1 MKKLIDI
8 INDEKADK
16 ETISTGFRRL
26 DRLIHGFKK
35 SDLVYIGAR
44 PAMGKTTF
52 AVNLAENI
60 ARSGKKCAFFSLEL
74 SDEMLAKKF
83 STANSDMEI
92 YIDDTPGITVSE
104 MNQKIK
110 NLKNVDCVVID
121 YFGLIR
127 PEIKRMDKMQECHDI
142 SRKLRKMANELNI
155 PIICTTTVARS
166 ENYGERPRFSDLLD
180 GGRLEFYA
188 DIFMFLHR
196 NSYYF
201 CEINED
207 DIEDHTTELIIA
219 KNKHG
224 STGVINLKYNSET
237 KEFTEE
243 FKLLNKE
250 RVELHLHTSFSEMDG
265 INSLVDYINR
275 AAEWGHKAIA
285 ITDHGVVQG
294 LPEAYKAA
302 KDAGIKLIL
311 GMEGYLV
318 DDEKYPDF
326 MNMKLR
332 DFKRHHVIILIKE
345 DTSFDEDIPKESRV
359 YGRRNLYEL
368 ISYSHTKTYKSRPLI
383 PKSLLAQKRQGL
395 LIGSAC
401 EQGELYQAVL
411 CNESQEEIERIAS
424 FYDYLEIQP
433 NCNNDFMI
441 NSKSEF
447 HKSIHNEKDLIQINK
462 RIIEIADK
470 LKKPVVATDDAH
482 FLDKEDAE
490 CRAVLMHVQGFDDA
504 EVQPDLHFKST
515 DEMLDEFAWAGNRA
529 KEFVVDNPNK
539 IADMIMDDIRP
550 VPNEYFPFAMEKA
563 NEELKEICEKRV
575 RELYG
580 DNPPSQIR
588 ARLDKELELLM
599 NFNFSTYYVL
609 AMKIVE
615 DSKKHGYTVGAR
627 GSVGAS
633 FVAYLCG
640 ITNINPLEP
649 HYYCPDCHY
658 TEFITDDSV
667 ASGFDLSEKKCP
679 HCNAPLKRD
688 GHEIPYETFLGFDG
702 DKEPDIDLNL
712 SSEYQESA
720 HKFIYKLF
728 GENRV
733 FYAGTIATVA
743 DKTAH
748 RYVMEYLEKQGIKD
762 SVSDDEIERL
772 VSGCTGVKRTTGVHP
787 GGVLVLPK
795 GCVIEDFTPVQ
806 YFCNDPSTEKLKT
819 HFSYRNSDLDFHLTK
834 FDLLGH
840 DVPTMLKHLE
850 ELTGVKA
857 EDIDISAPE
866 LYELLTSC
874 KPLGV
879 NPEDIKCETGT
890 LAINELGTEFMT
902 NLLMLTKPK
911 NFSELVKV
919 SGLSHGT
926 NTWKNNA
933 ENFVESNSFDFKT
946 VPACR
951 DDVFVYL
958 LHKCKE
964 YENKTGRKSPLS
976 KLDCFKIMEF
986 TRKGK
991 ADRFLAELE
1000 DKMQAISV
1008 DYSYIRSL
1016 KKIRYMFPK
1025 AHAVSYVIWALQ
1037 LLWYKLY
1044 YPQEFYNVYFKFC
1057 YNELY
1062 SSIVNKSINEIWQLF
1077 KEPSDYHNQ
1086 YKAVLEMLERGCCL
1100 E

>member
-1 MKKLIDI
+1 MSDI
-8 INDEKADK
+8 NNNINREFLGNIPLYANSRKVIFGEKINEFPCSINNLNIEDGIITVWGDVRHVTERK
-16 ETISTGFRRL
+16 SKSGESEVLLFDITDYTSSVTIKMF
-26 DRLIHGFKK
+26 DKK
-35 SDLVYIGAR
+35 SIVQSVAESVESV
-44 PAMGKTTF
+44 KT
-52 AVNLAENI
+52 
-60 ARSGKKCAFFSLEL
+60 
-74 SDEMLAKKF
+74 
-83 STANSDMEI
+83 
-92 YIDDTPGITVSE
+92 
-104 MNQKIK
+104 
-110 NLKNVDCVVID
+110 VI
-121 YFGLIR
+121 
-127 PEIKRMDKMQECHDI
+127 
-142 SRKLRKMANELNI
+142 
-155 PIICTTTVARS
+155 V
-166 ENYGERPRFSDLLD
+166 YGEYKYD
-180 GGRLEFYA
+180 
-188 DIFMFLHR
+188 FML
-196 NSYYF
+196 NDMVIKPISIESVVK
-201 CEINED
+201 CEKED
-207 DIEDHTTELIIA
+207 TC
-219 KNKHG
+219 
-224 STGVINLKYNSET
+224 SE
-237 KEFTEE
+237 K
-243 FKLLNKE
+243 
-250 RVELHLHTSFSEMDG
+250 RIELHLHTSFSEMDG
-265 INSLVDYINR
+265 INSPVDYINR
-275 AAEWGHKAIA
+275 AKEWGHKAIA

-294 LPEAYKAA
+294 LPSAYRAA

-332 DFKRHHVIILIKE
+332 NFKRHHVIILIKE
-345 DTSFDEDIPKESRV
+345 DTSFDENIPKENRV

-368 ISYSHTKTYKSRPLI
+368 ISYSYTKTYKSRPLI
-383 PKSLLAQKRQGL
+383 PKSLLAQKRKGL

-411 CNESQEEIERIAS
+411 CNEGQEELERIAA
-424 FYDYLEIQP
+424 FYDYIEIQP
-433 NCNNDFMI
+433 NCNNEFMI
-441 NSKSEF
+441 DSKSEI
-447 HKSIHNEKDLIQINK
+447 HKNIHNEKDLIQINK

-470 LKKPVVATDDAH
+470 LKKPVVATGDAH
-482 FLDKEDAE
+482 FLDKNDAKF
-490 CRAVLMHVQGFDDA
+490 RAIIMHAKGF
-504 EVQPDLHFKST
+504 EYNMVQPDLCFKST
-515 DEMLDEFAWAGNRA
+515 DEMLDEFDWAGDRA
-529 KEFVVDNPNK
+529 KEFVIDNPNR
-539 IADMIMDDIRP
+539 IADMIMDDVRP
-550 VPNEYFPFAMEKA
+550 VPNEYFPFDLEKA
-563 NEELKEICEKRV
+563 NEELKEVCEKRV

-580 DNPPSQIR
+580 ENLPSQIR
-588 ARLDKELELLM
+588 KRVDRELELLM

-609 AMKIVE
+609 AMRIVE
-615 DSKKHGYTVGAR
+615 DSKKHGYTVGTR

-633 FVAYLCG
+633 FAAYLCG

-658 TEFITDDSV
+658 TEFITDGSV
-667 ASGFDLSEKKCP
+667 ASGFDLPEKKCP

-712 SSEYQESA
+712 SSEYQECA
-720 HKFIYKLF
+720 HKFMYKLF

-819 HFSYRNSDLDFHLTK
+819 HYSYRNSDLDFHLTK

-840 DVPTMLKHLE
+840 DIPTMLKHLE

-933 ENFVESNSFDFKT
+933 ENFVESDSFDFKT

-951 DDVFVYL
+951 DDIFVYL
-958 LHKCKE
+958 MHKCKE

-976 KLDCFKIMEF
+976 RLECFKIMEF

-1025 AHAVSYVIWALQ
+1025 AHTVSYVIWALQ

-1044 YPQEFYNVYFKFC
+1044 YPQEFYASYFTVQDI
-1057 YNELY
+1057 
-1062 SSIVNKSINEIWQLF
+1062 SIDNFEYIESKDSVKGKMNEIFNKGKIKSYREENIYYYLQITNEMIVRGIEFLPVDIYKSDATNYKVECNKIRLPLTAINCI
-1077 KEPSDYHNQ
+1077 KENTANAIVHARNDGEGEFTSCNNLKDRAGINKNIVEALK
-1086 YKAVLEMLERGCCL
+1086 KANALNNMPDCDQISLL
-1100 E
+1100 